1 LSADAEVSNG
11 RTVSCAFDSAR
22 AAATTTTRAGSVPG
36 LVSCASPFVARG
48 AFVTL
53 RIGNPGFGD
62 EIAGDVGFA
71 GHGHVLLAYAVPRV
85 TSATPR
91 SVREAGG
98 SVVFIAGVDF
108 PGGAAFDAGAAAAR
122 CAFAA
127 GTRGDGDDALSLFA
141 AEAAF
146 VSSTLTR
153 CETPSLVFSSRDGHA
168 TEEAFSFSLAVARGA
183 DVASARAYPSGAAI
197 AAHVAPHVASA
208 RPSAAPADDGG
219 ALVTVAVTVTNDD
232 SYDDSF
238 SFVSSSTRG
247 SHKRQFFAKTTD
259 YCVFGAVSVRANPIV
274 IVSDD
279 EDESD
284 VFSALECLTP
294 TRARGAAPVAV
305 AREWD
310 VTFDDAVQVVFQ

>member
-1 LSADAEVSNG
+1 LFASRDILRVPLERRRGGLERANG
-11 RTVSCAFDSAR
+11 IVRVR
-22 AAATTTTRAGSVPG
+22 LGTRRRDDDDDDEGGFGSGFGFVRFA
-36 LVSCASPFVARG
+36 VVARG

-127 GTRGDGDDALSLFA
+127 GTRGDGDDALELFA
-141 AEAAF
+141 PEAAF

-153 CETPSLVFSSRDGHA
+153 CETPSLVFSSRDGRRPKKRFRFRSPWRA
-168 TEEAFSFSLAVARGA
+168 ARM
-183 DVASARAYPSGAAI
+183 SR
-197 AAHVAPHVASA
+197 
-208 RPSAAPADDGG
+208 R
-219 ALVTVAVTVTNDD
+219 
-232 SYDDSF
+232 
-238 SFVSSSTRG
+238 
-247 SHKRQFFAKTTD
+247 
-259 YCVFGAVSVRANPIV
+259 
-274 IVSDD
+274 
-279 EDESD
+279 
-284 VFSALECLTP
+284 
-294 TRARGAAPVAV
+294 RARTRR
-305 AREWD
+305 ARRSPRTSRRASRRRALRRRRRTTE
-310 VTFDDAVQVVFQ
+310 ARS